1 MSPAAASPTTA
12 SPTAAARPLRQDAA
26 RNRKLLLLAARKVF
40 GQDGLGIGVEAVA
53 REAGVGTGTLYR
65 HFPSKD
71 DLITALI
78 DDLSA
83 EVLEI
88 AQTTLAR
95 ADGTG
100 LWDFLHATGAKQAEN
115 QGLLY
120 RLWVGAEPARLDAIR
135 ALITGLVADAHEHGT
150 LVASVEQP
158 DIILLLQGLRGV
170 IESNTGGRDDAWVRY
185 LKLATT
191 GLRQPAH

>member
-1 MSPAAASPTTA
+1 MSSAATSSAPS
-12 SPTAAARPLRQDAA
+12 SAATARPLRQDAA
-26 RNRKLLLLAARKVF
+26 RNRKQLLLAARRVF
-40 GQDGLGIGVEAVA
+40 GHDGLGIGVEAVA

-100 LWDFLHATGAKQAEN
+100 LWDFLHATGAIQAEN
-115 QGLLY
+115 QGLLF
-120 RLWVGAEPARLDAIR
+120 RLWVSAEPARLDAIR
-135 ALITGLVADAHEHGT
+135 ALITGLVADAQEHGT
-150 LVASVEQP
+150 LVPGVEQP

-170 IESNTGGRDDAWVRY
+170 IESNTSGRDDAWVRY
-185 LKLATT
+185 LELATT
-191 GLRQPAH
+191 GLRQPGR

>member
-1 MSPAAASPTTA
+1 MNAQAPVK
-12 SPTAAARPLRQDAA
+12 PLRQDAA
-26 RNRKLLLLAARKVF
+26 RNRKQLLLAARKVF
-40 GQDGLGIGVEAVA
+40 GNDGLASGVEAVA

-71 DLITALI
+71 DLIAALI

-100 LWDFLHATGAKQAEN
+100 LWDFLHATGAIQAEH

-120 RLWVGAEPARLDAIR
+120 RLWVSAEPSRLELIR

-150 LVASVEQP
+150 LVPGVEQP

-170 IESNTGGRDDAWVRY
+170 IEANTGGRDDAWERY
-185 LKLATT
+185 LELAIR
-191 GLRQPAH
+191 GLKQD